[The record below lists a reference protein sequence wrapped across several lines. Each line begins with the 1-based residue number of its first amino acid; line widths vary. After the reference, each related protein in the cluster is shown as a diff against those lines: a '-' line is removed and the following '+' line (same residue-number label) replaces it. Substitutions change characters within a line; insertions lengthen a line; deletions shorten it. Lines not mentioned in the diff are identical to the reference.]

1 MKTGARPGSWV
12 SACCSR
18 TVTHHSKRDA
28 LLPKAPPLLRGLN
41 SMIKCC
47 LGRGKKSW
55 GSWNFLR
62 ANLLCH
68 DLSFTALEVVALKIT
83 RLKLQCEFC
92 ILGLF
97 MWKSRLLGGEKKAQA
112 SRGILAVGWCLE
124 TLLLKSKQK
133 NKPPQQIRTWDR
145 GGRKQGSVK
154 EGSGAGWR
162 PEKTARCPSDCG
174 ASERT
179 ERRKVQQLPK
189 SRRGKLRDVGK
200 AGNGLVAG
208 SFLED
213 TCWVSPGDNG

>member
-12 SACCSR
+12 TACCTW

-28 LLPKAPPLLRGLN
+28 LFPKAPPLLRGLN

-92 ILGLF
+92 TLGLF
-97 MWKSRLLGGEKKAQA
+97 TWKSRFLGGGRKAQA
-112 SRGILAVGWCLE
+112 SRGILAVGWRLE
-124 TLLLKSKQK
+124 TLLLKSKLKANHNNSQDLG
-133 NKPPQQIRTWDR
+133 P
-145 GGRKQGSVK
+145 
-154 EGSGAGWR
+154 
-162 PEKTARCPSDCG
+162 
-174 ASERT
+174 
-179 ERRKVQQLPK
+179 RRKETGVCEGGQRSWLT
-189 SRRGKLRDVGK
+189 SWEDSARSVWLRGVRKHG
-200 AGNGLVAG
+200 
-208 SFLED
+208 
-213 TCWVSPGDNG
+213 T